1 MAVTGVLGKVC
12 GSKDFQNPGY
22 HFATSML
29 SLKMKSTRGL
39 RERCVFLV
47 HCDSTI
53 HGITGGLE
61 EDLIR
66 IH

>member
-1 MAVTGVLGKVC
+1 MVVTGVLGKVH
-12 GSKDFQNPGY
+12 GSRDFHNRGY
-22 HFATSML
+22 HFATSMS
-29 SLKMKSTRGL
+29 SLKMKSAQGL
-39 RERCVFLV
+39 KQRCVFLV

-61 EDLIR
+61 ENLIR